1 MRDLAENPHGRRDL
15 RESVREM
22 AGNPHRGGEA
32 RAERFGS
39 SAKTTSESGK
49 RSSCGIIMWHEERKE
64 PENADYALGRNRRRK
79 RKDGIGGGWQTET
92 RARTADGERDT
103 DG

>member
-22 AGNPHRGGEA
+22 AENPHGGGEA
-32 RAERFGS
+32 GVVRFGL
-39 SAKTTSESGK
+39 SAKTASESGK

-64 PENADYALGRNRRRK
+64 P
-79 RKDGIGGGWQTET
+79 
-92 RARTADGERDT
+92 
-103 DG
+103 

>member
-1 MRDLAENPHGRRDL
+1 MRDLAENPHGRGDL

-22 AGNPHRGGEA
+22 AENPHGGGES

-39 SAKTTSESGK
+39 SAKTASESGK

-64 PENADYALGRNRRRK
+64 P
-79 RKDGIGGGWQTET
+79 
-92 RARTADGERDT
+92 
-103 DG
+103 